1 MIGDSFDSTTE
12 SAAKGLLRS
21 LDQIHLVAIPADG
34 GAPTGKDFGMDANA
48 ATKWATAQN
57 VRKRNVYW
65 TVNRCTDGVNR
76 KPSKSDIVEARFLHA
91 DFDPPSEG
99 EWNKDALVGRLQD
112 SPFPPSTIIFSGNGI
127 QAFWRLAPGPYDM
140 AKVEAVNRMI
150 AKVYGGDACHN
161 IDRLMR
167 LPGFTNWPN
176 AKKRIAGRVPA
187 MATVIQLDNGRL
199 LTVGDLEQWS
209 DPEQVE
215 ATPAIE
221 QIAATKNVTA
231 EILYSADDLGLET
244 FDELRSLIDH
254 PSGNDRSK
262 DALACTALM
271 LRRGHNEAQI
281 LGVLLNPTNAV
292 SAHALAQRDPRR
304 AAVRCIDN
312 AGGRVLHNAKSGQA
326 ILTRVSDVESK
337 HITWLWLGRF
347 ALGKLGIL
355 AGHLGLGK
363 SQFTAM
369 LAATVSIGGLWP
381 NGEGN
386 APLGQVV
393 MLSCEDDI
401 ADTIRPRLEAAGAD
415 LTKIHVLEAI
425 VEKQGGRRVFSLKK
439 DIEHMRQVLDLLE
452 DVALVVI
459 DPVTAYLDG
468 SDSHN
473 TAEVRAALAPLQDL
487 AMERNFALVV
497 VSHLNK
503 SGGGGQAINA
513 VTGSG
518 AFVAASRSSFLIAAD
533 QDDSDRRLFLSIK
546 NNLASPPGLA
556 FRIGTKTVSNE
567 IEAPLLVFDSGTVD
581 ISADEALDGSSS
593 EDAAAQ
599 LRRAGRT
606 SSSGD
611 QYDGLKSTVLA
622 ASQSEGS
629 PTVSASTFTS
639 AKLVKWPVIER
650 SKSTF
655 EYWLRTT
662 TRPQFEYAFA
672 NLATP
677 SPVVRL
683 PPVSMWMRSKST
695 TRISM
700 SSRQTEDSASN
711 FFFSGSS
718 AETLRSTS
726 SCIAA
731 SGSSKRSTE

>member
-1 MIGDSFDSTTE
+1 MTGDSFDSTTE
-12 SAAKGLLRS
+12 SAAQDLLRS
-21 LDQIHLVAIPADG
+21 LNQIHLVAIPADG
-34 GAPTGKDFGMDANA
+34 GAPTSKDFGMDINA
-48 ATKWATAQN
+48 ATAWAAEQN
-57 VRKRNVYW
+57 PRERNVYW
-65 TVNRCTDGVNR
+65 TVNRCTDGFNR

-91 DFDPPSEG
+91 DFDPPSDG
-99 EWNKDALVGRLQD
+99 EWDKDALVARLQD
-112 SPFPPSTIIFSGNGI
+112 SPFPPSIIIFSGNGI

-140 AKVEAVNRMI
+140 VKVEAVNWVI
-150 AKVYGGDACHN
+150 AKTYGGDACHN

-187 MATVIQLDNGRL
+187 MATVIEPDNGRL
-199 LTVGDLEQWS
+199 LSAGDLERWS

-215 ATPAIE
+215 ATPEPAVK
-221 QIAATKNVTA
+221 QLAATKNATA

-244 FDELRSLIDH
+244 YDELRSLIDH

-262 DALACTALM
+262 DALACAALM

-312 AGGRVLHNAKSGQA
+312 AGGKVFHNAKSGQA
-326 ILTRVSDVESK
+326 ILTRVFDVESK

-355 AGHLGLGK
+355 AGHPGLGK

-369 LAATVSIGGLWP
+369 LAAMVSIGGLWP

-439 DIEHMRQVLDLLE
+439 DIEHMRNVLDQLE
-452 DVALVVI
+452 DVTLVVI

-473 TAEVRAALAPLQDL
+473 TADVRAALAPLQDL

-518 AFVAASRSSFLIAAD
+518 AFVAASRSSFLIASDPDD
-533 QDDSDRRLFLSIK
+533 QDRRLLLSIK
-546 NNLASPPGLA
+546 NNLANPPGLA
-556 FRIGTKTVSNE
+556 FRIGSKTVSKG
-567 IEAPLLVFDSGTVD
+567 IEAPLLLFEDGTVE
-581 ISADEALDGSSS
+581 ITADEAL
-593 EDAAAQ
+593 
-599 LRRAGRT
+599 AG
-606 SSSGD
+606 G
-611 QYDGLKSTVLA
+611 
-622 ASQSEGS
+622 
-629 PTVSASTFTS
+629 ASTDTGPRAIDDATTFLVRVLRGGPRWKNEIAEQAEAEMINEKTLRK
-639 AKLVKWPVIER
+639 AKQQLGIVSVKAKGKNGGW
-650 SKSTF
+650 K
-655 EYWLRTT
+655 WH
-662 TRPQFEYAFA
+662 
-672 NLATP
+672 
-677 SPVVRL
+677 L
-683 PPVSMWMRSKST
+683 PPAGLT
-695 TRISM
+695 
-700 SSRQTEDSASN
+700 SN
-711 FFFSGSS
+711 MPQGAPS
-718 AETLRSTS
+718 
-726 SCIAA
+726 
-731 SGSSKRSTE
+731 